1 MSLPN
6 WEKNYNSLQNKVDK
20 VEGKELSTNDFTDSY
35 KNAIDNFEQG
45 KEYFF
50 RLYREVCADANQ
62 AVNIGYYKTNTET
75 QNTPGGSTG
84 MYGLLIVEGTRPQWS
99 VSDLSSWIW
108 QTFKDTSGNTYVRN
122 AVNSNFSEWKKVY

>member
-20 VEGKELSTNDFTDSY
+20 VEGKVLSSNDFTNNY
-35 KNAIDNFEQG
+35 KSTIDDLEQN

-50 RLYREVCADANQ
+50 RLYKEKCTDANQ
-62 AVNIGYYKTNTET
+62 AVNIGYYKTDTET

-84 MYGLLIVEGTRPQWS
+84 MYGLLIVEGTAPQWS
-99 VSDLSSWIW
+99 ANNFSAWIW
-108 QTFKDTSGNTYVRN
+108 QTFKDTSGDTYVRN
-122 AVNSNFSEWKKVY
+122 AVNGDFSAWKKIY

>member
-20 VEGKELSTNDFTDSY
+20 AEGKGLSSNDFTDSY
-35 KNAIDNFEQG
+35 KNAIDSFKQN

-50 RLYREVCADANQ
+50 RLYDGTCADANQ
-62 AVNIGYYKTNTET
+62 AVKIGYYKTDTST

-84 MYGLLIVEGTRPQWS
+84 MFGLLIVEGTRPQWS
-99 VSDLSSWIW
+99 AGNLSAWIW
-108 QTFKDTSGNTYVRN
+108 QTFKDTSGDTYVRN
-122 AVNSNFSEWKKVY
+122 AVNSEFSAWKKIY